1 MKSRFFIL
9 VTLVAATGCASN
21 AQLRSEVDACRTHSI
36 EQEKE
41 IARLNGQVV
50 VAKTETAS
58 SSFAQAGSD
67 MLTAAGS
74 AWNWSLNRG
83 KAEYHAIEADA
94 KKCYDEQTKLQTWAD
109 YKALAIK
116 CWQVVQQ

>member
-74 AWNWSLNRG
+74 AWNWSVSQVSVG
-83 KAEYHAIEADA
+83 YHTVEERARR
-94 KKCYDEQTKLQTWAD
+94 CYDDQIKLQTWSD
-109 YKALAIK
+109 YKALAIE
-116 CWQVVQQ
+116 CWQKQQQ